1 MFRRWDCGRMGFAS
15 SLGSTRRSSNAHWKK
30 CVTGK
35 RIGAWTYWRHD
46 FLFFANNSKKFNTQF
61 NRSNHFS
68 GLRKYCHGFSH
79 ANKSFVEYLIR
90 CLLIVFVAVCPGG
103 GVRRRTIIK
112 LSSPATRK
120 LTQRQRGLGRA
131 AIGLWLGRR
140 QSALS
145 RNGRSASKSQVAVTI
160 VPWTT
165 TATLVAQMS
174 KRGSLLRRLAVPIAP
189 ITTQAT
195 SATPRIWMATRA
207 IMAMRAGFRW
217 AIRGCSAS
225 VARKKLNATMVTP
238 TSWPSSRRSSSPARI
253 HTGPSR
259 LVLVANSWRIS
270 SSMEKSWLSV
280 LERALRLAWLRIS
293 VGVHERLRQPRF
305 RNN

>member
-1 MFRRWDCGRMGFAS
+1 MHTERSAWQAS
-15 SLGSTRRSSNAHWKK
+15 ELVHEHIGGTIFCFSQIIQKNSTLN
-30 CVTGK
+30 
-35 RIGAWTYWRHD
+35 
-46 FLFFANNSKKFNTQF
+46 L

-259 LVLVANSWRIS
+259 LVFGGKFLANFLFHGKILTFRSGARLTTGLATHIS
-270 SSMEKSWLSV
+270 GST
-280 LERALRLAWLRIS
+280 RAPPAT
-293 VGVHERLRQPRF
+293 PF
-305 RNN
+305 